1 MNFQE
6 TKGLKSMDF
15 HFFKTAVAKQWAA
28 MTKDDAPLF
37 RVEVDKD
44 LLWSTYL
51 GAFPA
56 GTNPIFRE
64 RSEHDCACCRNFV
77 RNAGDA
83 VAVVNGQIVTI
94 WDCKVE
100 GEPAYQQVADT
111 LASLVRSRRVCDMFL
126 HDQKSIGT
134 DKNVETLLTGDVTW
148 NHFFV
153 NVPER
158 FVKKRIDIPTALHIP
173 RTAQETLLRAVT
185 EITDEAIDTVLD
197 LIAQNTIYRGA
208 EHKAVVV
215 TFQKA
220 KKTFEGLSA
229 EAKALKAWV
238 NVAKGDLW
246 GSVTGIRSTVIGSLL
261 VDLSAD
267 VDLEEAVK
275 KFEAKVAPHNYK
287 RTTALVTKKQIEN
300 AKKTIADLGLTS
312 ALERRYAVLKD
323 VSINDVLFADRDARS
338 VMNDV
343 FDDLAA
349 DVADK
354 PKALDKVE
362 EVSIDKFLT
371 DILPRVTSVEALVEN
386 RLTGNFVS
394 LIAPV
399 DPTAGSL
406 FKWGNNFSWS
416 YAGEVADSIKA
427 RVKAAGGNVTGD
439 LCCRLAWFNY
449 DDLDFHMKE
458 PGGNLIYFRQKS
470 SPYTGGRLDVDMNAG
485 HGQTRTPV
493 ENIFYGDR
501 RTMKEGV
508 YELMVHQY
516 SKRESTNVGFDVEID
531 YLGSVTAFSY
541 AQAVRPDQAL
551 TVAKIKYTHAGGA
564 EVIPVLPSTARSRDV
579 WGVKTETF
587 RRVNVI
593 MLSPNHWEGEPGVG
607 NKHWFFMLDGGVN
620 EDGARGFYNEF
631 LKDSLTPHRR
641 VFEMLGSRLKP
652 APAAEQLSGLG
663 FSSTK
668 RDELVVRVK
677 GAFTRTL
684 KIKF

>member
-1 MNFQE
+1 
-6 TKGLKSMDF
+6 MDF
-15 HFFKTAVAKQWAA
+15 HVFKTAVAKQWAA
-28 MTKDDAPLF
+28 MTKDDATLF
-37 RVEVDKD
+37 RVDVDKD

-51 GAFPA
+51 KAFPA
-56 GTNPIFRE
+56 GTDPIFRE
-64 RSEHDCACCRNFV
+64 RSEHDCSCCRNFI

-94 WDCKVE
+94 WDGKIE
-100 GEPAYQQVADT
+100 GEPAYQQVSQT
-111 LASLVRSRRVCDMFL
+111 LAALVRSRPVRDIFL
-126 HDQKSIGT
+126 HDQKTIGT
-134 DKNVETLLTGDVTW
+134 DKNVETMLGGDVTW

-153 NVPER
+153 NVPSR
-158 FVKKRIDIPTALHIP
+158 FVKKGKDIPTALHLP
-173 RTAQETLLRAVT
+173 RTAQETLLRAVN

-197 LIAQNTIYRGA
+197 LIAQNALYRGA
-208 EHKAVVV
+208 EHKAAVVA
-215 TFQKA
+215 FQKA

-229 EAKALKAWV
+229 ADKALKAWV
-238 NVAKGDLW
+238 NVASGELW
-246 GSVTGIRSTVIGSLL
+246 GSVSGIRSTVIGSLL

-267 VDLEEAVK
+267 VDLEDAVK

-300 AKKTIADLGLTS
+300 AKKTISDLGLTS

-323 VSINDVLFADRDARS
+323 VSINDVLFADRDAKS

-349 DVADK
+349 DVAE
-354 PKALDKVE
+354 KAKSYDKVE
-362 EVSIDKFLT
+362 EVSIDKFLS
-371 DILPRVTSVEALVEN
+371 DILPRVSSVEALVEN
-386 RLTGNFVS
+386 RLTSNFVS

-449 DDLDFHMKE
+449 DDLDFHMRE
-458 PGGNLIYFRQKS
+458 PGGSTIYFRQKS
-470 SPYTGGRLDVDMNAG
+470 SPVTGGRLDVDMNAG
-485 HGQTRTPV
+485 GGQTREPV

-508 YELMVHQY
+508 YELIVHQY
-516 SKRESTNVGFDVEID
+516 SKRETRDVGFEVEID
-531 YLGSVTAFSY
+531 YLGSVTRY
-541 AQAVRPDQAL
+541 AYTTAVRQDQAV
-551 TVAKIKYTHAGGA
+551 TVAKFKYSHAGGI
-564 EVIPVLPSTARSRDV
+564 EFISSLPASSASKDV

-641 VFEMLGSRLKP
+641 VFEMLGSKLKP
-652 APAAEQLSGLG
+652 APATEQLSGLG

>member
-1 MNFQE
+1 
-6 TKGLKSMDF
+6 MDF
-15 HFFKTAVAKQWAA
+15 HVFKTAVAKQWAA
-28 MTKDDAPLF
+28 MTKGDATLF
-37 RVEVDKD
+37 RVDVDKD

-51 GAFPA
+51 KAFPA
-56 GTNPIFRE
+56 GTDPIFRE
-64 RSEHDCACCRNFV
+64 RSEHDCSCCRNFI

-94 WDCKVE
+94 WDWPIE
-100 GEPAYQQVADT
+100 GEPAYQQVSQT
-111 LASLVRSRRVCDMFL
+111 LAALVRSRPVRDIFL
-126 HDQKSIGT
+126 HDQKTIGT
-134 DKNVETLLTGDVTW
+134 DKNVETMLGGDVTW

-153 NVPER
+153 NVPSR
-158 FVKKRIDIPTALHIP
+158 FVKKGKDIPTALHIP

-197 LIAQNTIYRGA
+197 LIAQNALYRGA
-208 EHKAVVV
+208 EHKSAVVA
-215 TFQKA
+215 FQKA

-229 EAKALKAWV
+229 ADKALKAWV
-238 NVAKGDLW
+238 NVASGEIW
-246 GSVTGIRSTVIGSLL
+246 GSVSGIRSTVIGSLL

-267 VDLEEAVK
+267 VDLEDAVK

-300 AKKTIADLGLTS
+300 AKKTISDLGLTS

-323 VSINDVLFADRDARS
+323 VSINDVLFADRDAKS

-349 DVADK
+349 DVAEK
-354 PKALDKVE
+354 TKSYDKVE
-362 EVSIDKFLT
+362 EVSIDKFLS
-371 DILPRVTSVEALVEN
+371 DILPRVSSVEALVEN
-386 RLTGNFVS
+386 RLTSNFVS

-485 HGQTRTPV
+485 GGHTREPV

-508 YELMVHQY
+508 YELMVHQF
-516 SKRESTNVGFDVEID
+516 SKRESSNVGFEVEID
-531 YLGSVTAFSY
+531 YLGSITRYAYTTAL
-541 AQAVRPDQAL
+541 RPDQVVK
-551 TVAKIKYTHAGGA
+551 VAQFKYSHARGI
-564 EVIPVLPSTARSRDV
+564 EFISSLPASSASKDV

-641 VFEMLGSRLKP
+641 VFEMLGSKLKP